1 MEKIKRLKEEI
12 IELFESRFACN
23 HSSKLGCVFIFIIA
37 ANHNINTEIRA
48 SVIIKPEE
56 ISISL
61 ELHED
66 LSMKRVFYN
75 TLFRTMN
82 KEQLNKLK
90 KVLDHADIILN
101 LCICHMLIFP
111 AIKTP
116 TILFRYPEIIVQ
128 NVQINHSYSI
138 NHKITFNI
146 KEDIVKADLY
156 PYSFNSCDFFKIINM
171 VKPNR
176 YTETRNAEVIDYLN
190 SLRGAM
196 TEYVKS

>member
-1 MEKIKRLKEEI
+1 MEKIKCLKREI
-12 IELFESRFACN
+12 IELFESKFACVY
-23 HSSKLGCVFIFIIA
+23 SSQNKCDFVIA
-37 ANHNINTEIRA
+37 ANQNVGIEIRA
-48 SVIIKPEE
+48 SVIIKTEE
-56 ISISL
+56 ISIFL
-61 ELHED
+61 ELHEEFF
-66 LSMKRVFYN
+66 MKRVFYN
-75 TLFRTMN
+75 TSFRTTN

-128 NVQINHSYSI
+128 NVQINRSYSI

-156 PYSFNSCDFFKIINM
+156 PYSFNSCDFFKITNM
-171 VKPNR
+171 GKPNR
-176 YTETRNAEVIDYLN
+176 YTETKNTEVIDYLN